1 MKQLLTL
8 TIRAYQVLI
17 SPLLLPSC
25 RFRPTCSAYIHE
37 AIVKHGAISGTWLGM
52 KRLARCHPWG
62 KSGYDPVP

>member
-8 TIRAYQVLI
+8 PIRAYQVLI
-17 SPLLLPSC
+17 SPLLPSVC

-37 AIVKHGAISGTWLGM
+37 AITKHGLIRGTWLGM

-62 KSGYDPVP
+62 TSGYDPVP